1 MANPPPP
8 LAHIPSPKTYGTIL
22 HYGLEDIAV
31 TGILIDSYRRDTQFA
46 DTQEVINQ
54 AGIVVGVRM
63 ADFRANVSIDGR
75 VLESTPYTVK
85 AGDKL
90 TINGDTIVIMSV
102 SYNGQAKGFHT
113 LSISGTAYEG
123 ISELSPA

>member
-8 LAHIPSPKTYGTIL
+8 LAHTVSPKTYGTIL

-31 TGILIDSYRRDTQFA
+31 TGILIDSYRRDTQYA
-46 DTQEVINQ
+46 DTQEVVNQ

-75 VLESTPYTVK
+75 VLESTPYTAKV
-85 AGDKL
+85 GDKL
-90 TINGDTIVIMSV
+90 TVNGDTIVLTSV

-113 LSISGTAYEG
+113 LSLSGTAYEG
-123 ISELSPA
+123 VSELSPA